1 MCLFWHGCL
10 LYPIVQP
17 CLLLQLGSQGVTM
30 VTLWVLFYMIGKLE
44 FSCMVLKKEEVE
56 QAVLDMAFHIE
67 QLLHNTQGC

>member
-1 MCLFWHGCL
+1 
-10 LYPIVQP
+10 
-17 CLLLQLGSQGVTM
+17 M

>member
-17 CLLLQLGSQGVTM
+17 YLLLQLGSQGVTM